1 MKRLARGREKT
12 ERDRVSAS
20 RGKRMEERG
29 DEGVGMAVGQN
40 VPGN

>member
-1 MKRLARGREKT
+1 MKRLARGRER
-12 ERDRVSAS
+12 ERDRESAS